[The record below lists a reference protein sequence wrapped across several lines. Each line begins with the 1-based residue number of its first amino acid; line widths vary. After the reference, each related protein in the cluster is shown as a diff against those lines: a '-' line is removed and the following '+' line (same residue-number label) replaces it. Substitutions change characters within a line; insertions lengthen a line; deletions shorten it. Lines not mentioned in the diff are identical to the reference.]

1 MKKILFFGFA
11 ALLLVAFS
19 APAMAEEK
27 KVSFY
32 GDFRFNTYWYKKS
45 DNYVSN
51 FEGLN
56 NPNDK
61 SYSQLMFEPDFG
73 DSRFGAR
80 FAEGPLSANVEIRP
94 VSDSIY
100 RQWWG
105 EYDFGSFQLL
115 IGHTYTPACVA
126 FDMSQ
131 FDSESGVLYGDLMSR
146 LRTNQI
152 RVTVPFAMGSF
163 KIAAQNNPMT
173 DPEFDGAA
181 PTNVEKRMT
190 LPEFEACLTLNA
202 GPATIDIFGGYAS
215 YKMDDPATGDNQSV
229 KSNLWGAKVNVPF
242 GPLYVTA
249 EYYGA
254 KNPNNY
260 GELSSSSLNYTTML
274 LNTTTG
280 DTTDSTL
287 KGYGG
292 LIGYK
297 VNDMVT
303 AEFGY
308 FTEKTERYLQESDDN
323 GTYYLVFAVT
333 PVKGITIYPEIGVR
347 DEKNLVAADGTKT
360 KQGKRSYIGA
370 YWKISF

>member
-11 ALLLVAFS
+11 ALLLVAFT
-19 APAMAEEK
+19 APAMAAEK

-32 GDFRFNTYWYKKS
+32 GDFRFNTYWYKMSKDYVTNTLGLYNPQEKS
-45 DNYVSN
+45 
-51 FEGLN
+51 E
-56 NPNDK
+56 
-61 SYSQLMFEPDFG
+61 SQLMYEPDFG

-80 FAEGPLSANVEIRP
+80 FAEGPLSANVELRP

-152 RVTVPFAMGSF
+152 RITVPFAMGSF
-163 KIAAQNNPMT
+163 KIAAQNNPEN
-173 DPEFDGAA
+173 DAEFTGPAY
-181 PTNVEKRMT
+181 TNYLKKLT
-190 LPEFEACLTLNA
+190 LPEFEACLTVNA
-202 GPATIDIFGGYAS
+202 GPATVDLFGGYAT
-215 YKMDDPATGDNQSV
+215 YKYEDPAGGSESV
-229 KSNLWGAKVNVPF
+229 NSNLWGAKVNVPF

-249 EYYGA
+249 EFYGA
-254 KNPNNY
+254 KNPANY
-260 GELSSSSLNYTTML
+260 GELTSSSLHYTTKL
-274 LNTTTG
+274 IDTTTG
-280 DTTDSTL
+280 QTNDSTL

-292 LIGYK
+292 LLGYK
-297 VNDMVT
+297 LNDMVT

-308 FTEKTERYLQESDDN
+308 FTEKVERYAQESDDN

-333 PVKGITIYPEIGVR
+333 PVKGLTIYPEIGVR
-347 DEKNLVAADGTKT
+347 DEKNIVAADGTKT

>member
-280 DTTDSTL
+280 DTTDATL